1 MGSIL
6 QPHILLKYF
15 VQSGKKQSVTGLRAV
30 KPGSGGRG
38 HVTTLQISEHISA
51 RQGGGCK
58 NTQLLPGDI
67 LPLPSRVRIAEGL
80 KNGWTV
86 PEPSDRYSS
95 DPHKSCGDSL
105 AQSGTQVGISHFRVC
120 FVVCQVI
127 TPCALGRWQQC
138 F

>member
-58 NTQLLPGDI
+58 NTQLLLGDI
-67 LPLPSRVRIAEGL
+67 LPPPFAGADCGGL
-80 KNGWTV
+80 EEQV
-86 PEPSDRYSS
+86 
-95 DPHKSCGDSL
+95 DSPR
-105 AQSGTQVGISHFRVC
+105 TK
-120 FVVCQVI
+120 
-127 TPCALGRWQQC
+127 
-138 F
+138 